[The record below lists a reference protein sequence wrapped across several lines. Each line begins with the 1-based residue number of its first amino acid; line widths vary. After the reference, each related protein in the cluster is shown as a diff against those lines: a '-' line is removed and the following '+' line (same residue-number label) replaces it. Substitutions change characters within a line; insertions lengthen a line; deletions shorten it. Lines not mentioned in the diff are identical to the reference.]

1 MKIRKAEERDIPR
14 LLALLG
20 QVLQIHAEIR
30 PDIFIPDT
38 TKYTVCELAELL
50 KREEKP
56 IYVAVDEDDVC
67 RGYAFCQMQEQ
78 PFSTNMVPFKS
89 LFIDDLCVDRQARG
103 QHIGES
109 LFEYVKQQAKEQAF
123 IDRERQ
129 QKANRKRTSAATISR
144 NRQNAT
150 QMQRGFVVFLM
161 IASIAVLFSCI
172 HYLQLKSEL
181 TYKMQTVANLESE
194 LEELRNYNDAY
205 ENEVLNSVDLEEIKQ
220 KAIGKLGMKYPDAE
234 HVQEYDANSKG
245 YMRQYQ
251 IVGEEK

>member
-1 MKIRKAEERDIPR
+1 MTREEAGRRGREIAARARAQKSEYYTDGNTVRHIKPQNRVINPYISKDKNKNKNKDKYNSRSEMRQPERNTSARKRIDFQIKKHRIEERKKQQKIEQQR
-14 LLALLG
+14 
-20 QVLQIHAEIR
+20 QQKER
-30 PDIFIPDT
+30 R
-38 TKYTVCELAELL
+38 
-50 KREEKP
+50 RE
-56 IYVAVDEDDVC
+56 
-67 RGYAFCQMQEQ
+67 
-78 PFSTNMVPFKS
+78 
-89 LFIDDLCVDRQARG
+89 
-103 QHIGES
+103 
-109 LFEYVKQQAKEQAF
+109 KQQAKEQAF
-123 IDRERQ
+123 INRERQ

-245 YMRQYQ
+245 YMRQYK
-251 IVGEEK
+251 IVGEEE

>member
-1 MKIRKAEERDIPR
+1 MTREEAGKRGREIAARARAQKREYYTDGNTVRHVKPQSRVANPYISKDRNKDKYNSRSEMRQPERNTSARKRIDFQIEKHRIEER
-14 LLALLG
+14 
-20 QVLQIHAEIR
+20 
-30 PDIFIPDT
+30 
-38 TKYTVCELAELL
+38 K
-50 KREEKP
+50 
-56 IYVAVDEDDVC
+56 
-67 RGYAFCQMQEQ
+67 
-78 PFSTNMVPFKS
+78 
-89 LFIDDLCVDRQARG
+89 
-103 QHIGES
+103 
-109 LFEYVKQQAKEQAF
+109 KQQAKEQAL

-144 NRQNAT
+144 NRHNAT

-245 YMRQYQ
+245 YMRQYK
-251 IVGEEK
+251 IVGEEE

>member
-1 MKIRKAEERDIPR
+1 MTREEAGKRGR
-14 LLALLG
+14 
-20 QVLQIHAEIR
+20 EIAAR
-30 PDIFIPDT
+30 
-38 TKYTVCELAELL
+38 ARAQ
-50 KREEKP
+50 KREYYTDGNTVRHVKP
-56 IYVAVDEDDVC
+56 QSRVANPYISKDRNKDKYNSRSEMRQPERNTSARKRID
-67 RGYAFCQMQEQ
+67 FQIEQ
-78 PFSTNMVPFKS
+78 Q
-89 LFIDDLCVDRQARG
+89 RQQKERRR
-103 QHIGES
+103 E
-109 LFEYVKQQAKEQAF
+109 KQQAKEQTF

>member
-1 MKIRKAEERDIPR
+1 
-14 LLALLG
+14 
-20 QVLQIHAEIR
+20 
-30 PDIFIPDT
+30 
-38 TKYTVCELAELL
+38 
-50 KREEKP
+50 
-56 IYVAVDEDDVC
+56 
-67 RGYAFCQMQEQ
+67 
-78 PFSTNMVPFKS
+78 
-89 LFIDDLCVDRQARG
+89 
-103 QHIGES
+103 
-109 LFEYVKQQAKEQAF
+109 
-123 IDRERQ
+123 
-129 QKANRKRTSAATISR
+129 
-144 NRQNAT
+144 
-150 QMQRGFVVFLM
+150 M

>member
-1 MKIRKAEERDIPR
+1 M
-14 LLALLG
+14 
-20 QVLQIHAEIR
+20 
-30 PDIFIPDT
+30 T
-38 TKYTVCELAELL
+38 
-50 KREEKP
+50 REEAGRRGREIAARARAQKSEYYTDGNTVRHIKP
-56 IYVAVDEDDVC
+56 QNRITNPYISKDKNKNKDKYNSRSEMRQPERNTSARKRIDFQIEKH
-67 RGYAFCQMQEQ
+67 RIEEKKQQKIEQ
-78 PFSTNMVPFKS
+78 Q
-89 LFIDDLCVDRQARG
+89 RQQKERRR
-103 QHIGES
+103 E
-109 LFEYVKQQAKEQAF
+109 KQQAKEQAL

-144 NRQNAT
+144 NRHNAT

-245 YMRQYQ
+245 YMRQYK
-251 IVGEEK
+251 IVGEEE

>member
-1 MKIRKAEERDIPR
+1 M
-14 LLALLG
+14 
-20 QVLQIHAEIR
+20 
-30 PDIFIPDT
+30 T
-38 TKYTVCELAELL
+38 
-50 KREEKP
+50 REEAGRRGREIAARARARAQKSEYYTDGNTVRHIKP
-56 IYVAVDEDDVC
+56 QNRITNPYISKDKNKNKDKYNSRSEM
-67 RGYAFCQMQEQ
+67 RQ
-78 PFSTNMVPFKS
+78 PERNTS
-89 LFIDDLCVDRQARG
+89 ARKR
-103 QHIGES
+103 
-109 LFEYVKQQAKEQAF
+109 KQQAKEQAL

-144 NRQNAT
+144 NRHNAT

-194 LEELRNYNDAY
+194 LEELRNYNDVY

-245 YMRQYQ
+245 YMRQYK
-251 IVGEEK
+251 IVGEEE

>member
-1 MKIRKAEERDIPR
+1 MRQPERNTSARKRIDFQIEKHRIEERKKQQKIEQQR
-14 LLALLG
+14 
-20 QVLQIHAEIR
+20 QQKER
-30 PDIFIPDT
+30 R
-38 TKYTVCELAELL
+38 
-50 KREEKP
+50 RE
-56 IYVAVDEDDVC
+56 
-67 RGYAFCQMQEQ
+67 
-78 PFSTNMVPFKS
+78 
-89 LFIDDLCVDRQARG
+89 
-103 QHIGES
+103 
-109 LFEYVKQQAKEQAF
+109 KQQAKEQAF

-220 KAIGKLGMKYPDAE
+220 KAIGTWYLRLLSNSAERFNRTPDAE
-234 HVQEYDANSKG
+234 QVQEYDANSKG

>member
-1 MKIRKAEERDIPR
+1 MTREEAGKRGREIAARARAQKREYYTDGNTVRHVKPQSRVANPYISKDRNKDKYNSRSEMRQPERNTSARKRIDFQIEKHRIEER
-14 LLALLG
+14 
-20 QVLQIHAEIR
+20 
-30 PDIFIPDT
+30 
-38 TKYTVCELAELL
+38 K
-50 KREEKP
+50 
-56 IYVAVDEDDVC
+56 
-67 RGYAFCQMQEQ
+67 
-78 PFSTNMVPFKS
+78 
-89 LFIDDLCVDRQARG
+89 
-103 QHIGES
+103 
-109 LFEYVKQQAKEQAF
+109 KQQKIEEQAF

-220 KAIGKLGMKYPDAE
+220 KAIGKIGMKYPDAE

-245 YMRQYQ
+245 YIRQYK
-251 IVGEEK
+251 IVGEEE